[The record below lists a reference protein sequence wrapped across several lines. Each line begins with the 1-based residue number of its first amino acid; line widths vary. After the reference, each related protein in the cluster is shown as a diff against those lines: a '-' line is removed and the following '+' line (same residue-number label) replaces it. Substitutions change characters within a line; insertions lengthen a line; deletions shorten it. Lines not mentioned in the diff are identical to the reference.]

1 MWSKVV
7 TAKTHAYKKI
17 LITGASSG
25 IGREMALQLASN
37 AEHILICGRNSQ
49 ELHKTQNLV
58 IQKNSQTKVTCVVGD
73 LTEENDRMTLLN
85 AASEQKL
92 DLVILNAGGGEFG
105 LFADSSWKNEKKVID
120 LNVTATVHL
129 TQGLLSILKKT
140 HAQNGHKCALVFISS
155 HAAFMHVPHF
165 AVYASAKSFVNSF
178 ALTLMQ
184 EERDS
189 GIHFLLACPGA
200 TATQFAQRAGLPNK
214 MLGAPKSPTS
224 VAQTILSNIGQ
235 RRFVII
241 NSFDRLLY
249 LASRILPTF
258 VFDAIVTHT
267 QHKLLTRASRQKE
280 ISL

>member
-1 MWSKVV
+1 M
-7 TAKTHAYKKI
+7 TASPTSVFKQI

-25 IGREMALQLASN
+25 IGREMALQLASH
-37 AEHILICGRNSQ
+37 AEQIWICGRNFQ
-49 ELHKTQNLV
+49 ELEKTQTL
-58 IQKNSQTKVTCVVGD
+58 IAQKNSQTKVSSLIGD
-73 LTEENDRMTLLN
+73 LTDEADRLSLLN
-85 AASEQKL
+85 AVSTQPL

-105 LFADSSWKNEKKVID
+105 LFSDSNWKTEKQVID

-129 TQGLLSILKKT
+129 TQGLLPILKKT
-140 HAQNGHKCALVFISS
+140 KGNGQNAAMVFVSS

-189 GIHFLLACPGA
+189 GLNFLLACPGA
-200 TATQFAQRAGLPNK
+200 TATQFSERAGLPRQ
-214 MLGAPKSPTS
+214 MLGAPKSATD
-224 VAQTILSNIGQ
+224 VAHIILSQIGQ
-235 RRFVII
+235 KRFLIV

-249 LASRILPTF
+249 LASRILPVF
-258 VFDAIVTHT
+258 IFDAIVTHT
-267 QHKLLTRASRQKE
+267 QHKLLARATRQKE

>member
-7 TAKTHAYKKI
+7 TAKIYAYKKI

-25 IGREMALQLASN
+25 IGREMALEVAN
-37 AEHILICGRNSQ
+37 HAEHLWICGRNSQ
-49 ELHKTQNLV
+49 ELQKTQDLV
-58 IQKNSQTKVTCVVGD
+58 IQKNSQAKVTCIVGD
-73 LTEENDRMTLLN
+73 LTEDNDRMALINTVR
-85 AASEQKL
+85 EQKL

-105 LFADSSWKNEKKVID
+105 LFADANWKSEKKVID
-120 LNVTATVHL
+120 LNITATVHL
-129 TQGLLSILKKT
+129 TQGLLPILKKT
-140 HAQNGHKCALVFISS
+140 YTQNGHKCALVFVSS

-200 TATQFAQRAGLPNK
+200 TATQFAQRAGLPSK
-214 MLGAPKSPTS
+214 MLGAPKSPAA
-224 VAQTILSNIGQ
+224 VAQTILASIGQ